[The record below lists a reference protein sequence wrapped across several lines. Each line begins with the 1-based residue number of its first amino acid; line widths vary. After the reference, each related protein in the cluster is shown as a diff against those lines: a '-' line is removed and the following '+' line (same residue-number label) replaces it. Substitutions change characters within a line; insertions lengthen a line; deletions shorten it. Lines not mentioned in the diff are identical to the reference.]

1 MSIVTNLHL
10 TSIVLVGYVLAIFT
24 PAQCIASHSI
34 PVIKATSD
42 RLAARNRDLTDVSIG
57 GIKIGMKLSQ
67 VTKKLGQPIQIE
79 KIPNLCSGGE
89 IITLKY
95 YKFTIVLHQGIV
107 LGIDSSNPIYQTGE
121 KIRIGDPLR
130 KAQKTY
136 DKILMTPSNY
146 SEHDRELLYNKSAD
160 GILRFKS
167 KLGRITSMSITV
179 DDC

>member
-1 MSIVTNLHL
+1 VSIASKFQLA
-10 TSIVLVGYVLAIFT
+10 SIILFGSVAAMFT
-24 PAQCIASHSI
+24 PAQCLASHSI
-34 PVIKATSD
+34 PVIKVASD

-67 VTKKLGQPIQIE
+67 VTKKLGQPIQID

-95 YKFTIVLHQGIV
+95 YKLTIVLHQEIV

-121 KIRIGDPLR
+121 KIRIGDLLR

-136 DKILMTPSNY
+136 DKILITPSNY
-146 SEHDRELLYNKSAD
+146 SEHDRELLYDKSAD